1 MNRLSKCFAALL
13 LTVGLCAVPAGAAN
27 QVERL
32 ATDVAL
38 EQDGSAHV
46 TQVFAARTDEG
57 TEFYM
62 DRLTS
67 GGLTY
72 ANFAVADENGPYA
85 LTADDRWD
93 VDASFTEK
101 AGRCGL
107 VNIDGG
113 VELCCGIT
121 DYGSHT
127 YTVSY
132 DIQGLVGGYSDAD
145 GLLYRFIDPDQA
157 VFPTDAD
164 LTIRMADGTP
174 LTQDNCGIWAFG
186 FEGQIQFENGIIH
199 AWTDSPLEGG
209 QYLTAMVQLQS
220 GLLQPQRVEEGSF
233 QTVKDA
239 AFQGSDYTEA
249 ADEPL
254 TATDIV
260 WMVVSLAAIC
270 GGIFGIFALLQARK
284 RAKAK
289 KQLAKIDYF
298 RDAPNGGD
306 LNVSYALGLGLK
318 VCTDESYLAAR
329 VLRLVTLGSLEPELE
344 PGKKNRA
351 SMRFV
356 REPHNG
362 DPFDEALYTFL
373 QAAAGADGVLRD
385 SELEDFC
392 CDDRHAKTLSDML
405 ESSGHQG
412 ELTLSRTGCLKGNK
426 CRRAKDLTP
435 RGQQQRN
442 ELLGL
447 KRYLLDFSLLAER
460 DVKETFLWQEYMVYA
475 ALLGVAKQVM
485 EQLRQLYPGQLAQVE
500 QYQRYLQS
508 TAHWNAYLAGAV
520 ERRRQE
526 TQAVRFGGGGGIA
539 SLGGGGGASGG
550 GGIGTR

>member
-46 TQVFAARTDEG
+46 TQVFAAQTDEG

-113 VELCCGIT
+113 VELCWGIT
-121 DYGSHT
+121 DYGTHT

-132 DIQGLVGGYSDAD
+132 DIGGLAGGYSDAD
-145 GLLYRFIDPDQA
+145 GLLYRFIDPDQS
-157 VFPTDAD
+157 VFPTNAD
-164 LTIRMADGTP
+164 LIIRMADGTP

-254 TATDIV
+254 TAMDIV

-270 GGIFGIFALLQARK
+270 GGIFGIFALLRARK

-318 VCTDESYLAAR
+318 SCTDESYLAAR

-344 PGKKNRA
+344 PGKKTRA

-392 CDDRHAKTLSDML
+392 YDDRHAKTLSDML

-550 GGIGTR
+550 GGMGTR

>member
-46 TQVFAARTDEG
+46 TQVFAAQTDEG

-113 VELCCGIT
+113 VELCWGIT
-121 DYGSHT
+121 DYGTHT

-132 DIQGLVGGYSDAD
+132 DIGGLAGGYSDAD
-145 GLLYRFIDPDQA
+145 GLLYRFIDPDQS
-157 VFPTDAD
+157 VFPTNAD
-164 LTIRMADGTP
+164 LIIRMADGTP

-209 QYLTAMVQLQS
+209 QYLTAMVQFQS

-254 TATDIV
+254 TAMDIV

-270 GGIFGIFALLQARK
+270 GGIFGIFALRRARK

-318 VCTDESYLAAR
+318 SCTDESYLAAR

>member
-38 EQDGSAHV
+38 ERDGSAHV
-46 TQVFAARTDEG
+46 TQVFAAQTDEG

-107 VNIDGG
+107 LNIDGG
-113 VELCCGIT
+113 VELCWGIT
-121 DYGSHT
+121 DYGTHT

-132 DIQGLVGGYSDAD
+132 DIGGLAGGYSDAD
-145 GLLYRFIDPDQA
+145 GLLYRFIDPDQS
-157 VFPTDAD
+157 VFPTNAD
-164 LTIRMADGTP
+164 LIIRMADGTP

-270 GGIFGIFALLQARK
+270 GGIFGIFALLRARK

-318 VCTDESYLAAR
+318 SCTDESYLAAR

-392 CDDRHAKTLSDML
+392 YDDRHAKTLSDML

-550 GGIGTR
+550 GGMGTR

>member
-46 TQVFAARTDEG
+46 TQVFAAQTDEG

-72 ANFAVADENGPYA
+72 ANFAVADENGPYV

-113 VELCCGIT
+113 VELCWGIT
-121 DYGSHT
+121 DYGTHT

-132 DIQGLVGGYSDAD
+132 DIGGLAGGYSDAD
-145 GLLYRFIDPDQA
+145 GLLYRFIDPDQS
-157 VFPTDAD
+157 VFPTNAD
-164 LTIRMADGTP
+164 LIIRMADGTP

-239 AFQGSDYTEA
+239 AFQGSDYTEG

-254 TATDIV
+254 TAMDIV

-270 GGIFGIFALLQARK
+270 GGIFGIFALLRARK

-318 VCTDESYLAAR
+318 SCTDESYLAAR

-539 SLGGGGGASGG
+539 SLGGGGGAFGG
-550 GGIGTR
+550 GGMGTR

>member
-1 MNRLSKCFAALL
+1 MNRLSKCFAVLL

-46 TQVFAARTDEG
+46 TQVFAAQTDEG

-113 VELCCGIT
+113 VELCWGIT
-121 DYGSHT
+121 DYGTHT

-132 DIQGLVGGYSDAD
+132 DIGGLAGGYSDAD
-145 GLLYRFIDPDQA
+145 GLLYRFIDPDQS
-157 VFPTDAD
+157 VFPTNAD
-164 LTIRMADGTP
+164 LIIRMADGTP

-209 QYLTAMVQLQS
+209 QYLTAMVQFQS

-239 AFQGSDYTEA
+239 AFQGSDYTEG

-254 TATDIV
+254 TAMDIV

-270 GGIFGIFALLQARK
+270 GGIFGIFALLRARK

-306 LNVSYALGLGLK
+306 MNVSYALGLGLK

-392 CDDRHAKTLSDML
+392 YDDRHAKTLSDML

-485 EQLRQLYPGQLAQVE
+485 EQLRRLYPGQLAQVE

-550 GGIGTR
+550 GGMGTR

>member
-46 TQVFAARTDEG
+46 TQVFAAQTDEG

-113 VELCCGIT
+113 VELCWGIT
-121 DYGSHT
+121 DYGTHT

-132 DIQGLVGGYSDAD
+132 DIGGLAGGYSDAD
-145 GLLYRFIDPDQA
+145 GLLYRFIDPDQS
-157 VFPTDAD
+157 VFPTNAD
-164 LTIRMADGTP
+164 LIIRMADGTP

-239 AFQGSDYTEA
+239 AFQGSDYTEG

-254 TATDIV
+254 TAMDIV
-260 WMVVSLAAIC
+260 WMVVSLAVIC
-270 GGIFGIFALLQARK
+270 GGIFGIFALLRARK
-284 RAKAK
+284 RAKEK
-289 KQLAKIDYF
+289 KRLAKIDYF

-318 VCTDESYLAAR
+318 SCTDESYLAAR

-392 CDDRHAKTLSDML
+392 YDDRHAKTLSDML

>member
-46 TQVFAARTDEG
+46 TQVFAAQTDEG

-113 VELCCGIT
+113 VELCWGIT
-121 DYGSHT
+121 DYGAHT

-132 DIQGLVGGYSDAD
+132 DIGGLAGGYSDAD
-145 GLLYRFIDPDQA
+145 GLLYRFIDPDQS

-164 LTIRMADGTP
+164 LIIRMADGTP

-220 GLLQPQRVEEGSF
+220 GLLQPQRVEDGSF
-233 QTVKDA
+233 QAVKDA
-239 AFQGSDYTEA
+239 AFQGSDYTEG

-254 TATDIV
+254 TAMDIV

-270 GGIFGIFALLQARK
+270 GGIFGIFALLRARK

-318 VCTDESYLAAR
+318 SCTDESYLAAR

-392 CDDRHAKTLSDML
+392 WDDRHAKTLSDML

-485 EQLRQLYPGQLAQVE
+485 EQLRRLYPGQLAQVE

-550 GGIGTR
+550 GGMGTR

>member
-1 MNRLSKCFAALL
+1 MNRLSKWFAALL

-32 ATDVAL
+32 TTDVAL
-38 EQDGSAHV
+38 EQDGLAHV
-46 TQVFAARTDEG
+46 TQVFSAQTDEG

-72 ANFAVADENGPYA
+72 ANFAVSDENGPYA
-85 LTADDRWD
+85 AEEADSWD
-93 VDASFTEK
+93 IDASFEEK

-107 VNIDGG
+107 LNIDGG
-113 VELCCGIT
+113 VELCWGIT
-121 DYGSHT
+121 DYGAHT

-132 DIQGLVGGYSDAD
+132 DIGGLAGGYSDAD
-145 GLLYRFIDPDQA
+145 GLLYRFIDPDQS
-157 VFPTDAD
+157 VFPTNAD
-164 LTIRMADGTP
+164 LIIRMADGTP

-186 FEGQIQFENGIIH
+186 FEGQIQFENGVIH

-233 QTVKDA
+233 QAVKDA

-254 TATDIV
+254 TAMDIV

-270 GGIFGIFALLQARK
+270 GGIFGIFALLRARK

-392 CDDRHAKTLSDML
+392 WDDRHAKTLSDML

-447 KRYLLDFSLLAER
+447 KRYLLDFSQLAER

-550 GGIGTR
+550 GGMGTR

>member
-46 TQVFAARTDEG
+46 TQVFAAQTDEG

-113 VELCCGIT
+113 VELCWGIT
-121 DYGSHT
+121 DYGTHT

-132 DIQGLVGGYSDAD
+132 DIGGLAGGYSDAD
-145 GLLYRFIDPDQA
+145 GLLYRFIDPDQS
-157 VFPTDAD
+157 VFPTNAD
-164 LTIRMADGTP
+164 LIIRMADGTP

-254 TATDIV
+254 TAMDIV

-270 GGIFGIFALLQARK
+270 GGIFGIFALLRARK

-298 RDAPNGGD
+298 RDDPNGGD

-318 VCTDESYLAAR
+318 SCTDESYLAAR

-508 TAHWNAYLAGAV
+508 TAHWNTYLAGAV

>member
-46 TQVFAARTDEG
+46 TQVFAAQTDEG

-113 VELCCGIT
+113 VELCWGIT
-121 DYGSHT
+121 DYGTHT

-132 DIQGLVGGYSDAD
+132 DIGGLAGGYSDAD
-145 GLLYRFIDPDQA
+145 GLLYRFIDPDQS
-157 VFPTDAD
+157 VFPTNAD
-164 LTIRMADGTP
+164 LIIRMADGTP

-209 QYLTAMVQLQS
+209 QYLTAMVQFQS

-254 TATDIV
+254 TAMDIV

-270 GGIFGIFALLQARK
+270 GGIFGILALLRARK

-318 VCTDESYLAAR
+318 SCTDESYLAAR

-526 TQAVRFGGGGGIA
+526 TQAVRFA
-539 SLGGGGGASGG
+539 GG

>member
-46 TQVFAARTDEG
+46 TQVFAAQTDEG

-113 VELCCGIT
+113 VELCWGIT
-121 DYGSHT
+121 DYGTHT

-132 DIQGLVGGYSDAD
+132 DIGGLAGGYSDAD
-145 GLLYRFIDPDQA
+145 GLLYRFIDPDQS
-157 VFPTDAD
+157 VFPTNAD
-164 LTIRMADGTP
+164 LIIRMADGTP

-209 QYLTAMVQLQS
+209 QYLTAMVQFQS

-249 ADEPL
+249 ADG
-254 TATDIV
+254 
-260 WMVVSLAAIC
+260 S
-270 GGIFGIFALLQARK
+270 
-284 RAKAK
+284 
-289 KQLAKIDYF
+289 
-298 RDAPNGGD
+298 
-306 LNVSYALGLGLK
+306 
-318 VCTDESYLAAR
+318 CTITFND
-329 VLRLVTLGSLEPELE
+329 
-344 PGKKNRA
+344 GKTSSGWWSPWR
-351 SMRFV
+351 RF
-356 REPHNG
+356 
-362 DPFDEALYTFL
+362 
-373 QAAAGADGVLRD
+373 AAA
-385 SELEDFC
+385 
-392 CDDRHAKTLSDML
+392 
-405 ESSGHQG
+405 SSASSPCSGPG
-412 ELTLSRTGCLKGNK
+412 
-426 CRRAKDLTP
+426 
-435 RGQQQRN
+435 RG
-442 ELLGL
+442 
-447 KRYLLDFSLLAER
+447 
-460 DVKETFLWQEYMVYA
+460 
-475 ALLGVAKQVM
+475 
-485 EQLRQLYPGQLAQVE
+485 P
-500 QYQRYLQS
+500 
-508 TAHWNAYLAGAV
+508 
-520 ERRRQE
+520 RRRSSWPRS
-526 TQAVRFGGGGGIA
+526 TTSGMLPTAV
-539 SLGGGGGASGG
+539 
-550 GGIGTR
+550 T

>member
-1 MNRLSKCFAALL
+1 MNRLSKWFAALL

-32 ATDVAL
+32 STDVAL

-113 VELCCGIT
+113 VELCWGIT
-121 DYGSHT
+121 DYGTHT

-132 DIQGLVGGYSDAD
+132 DIGGLAVGYSDAD
-145 GLLYRFIDPDQA
+145 GLLYRFIDPDQS
-157 VFPTDAD
+157 VFPTNAD
-164 LTIRMADGTP
+164 LIIRMADGTP

-254 TATDIV
+254 TAMDIV

-270 GGIFGIFALLQARK
+270 GGIFGIFALLRARK

-318 VCTDESYLAAR
+318 SCTDESYLAAR

-508 TAHWNAYLAGAV
+508 TAHWNTYLAGAV

>member
-1 MNRLSKCFAALL
+1 MNRLSKCFVALL
-13 LTVGLCAVPAGAAN
+13 LTAGLCAVPAGAAN

-46 TQVFAARTDEG
+46 TQVFSAQTDEG

-85 LTADDRWD
+85 AEEADSWD
-93 VDASFTEK
+93 IDASFEEK

-107 VNIDGG
+107 LNIDGG
-113 VELCCGIT
+113 VELCWGIT
-121 DYGSHT
+121 DYGTHT

-132 DIQGLVGGYSDAD
+132 DIGGLAGGYSDAD
-145 GLLYRFIDPDQA
+145 GLLYRFIDPDQS
-157 VFPTDAD
+157 VFPTNAD
-164 LTIRMADGTP
+164 LIIRMADGTP

-199 AWTDSPLEGG
+199 AWTDSPLEGS
-209 QYLTAMVQLQS
+209 QYLTAMVQLQP

-239 AFQGSDYTEA
+239 AFQGSDYTEG

-254 TATDIV
+254 TAMDIV

-270 GGIFGIFALLQARK
+270 GGIFGIFALLRARK

-318 VCTDESYLAAR
+318 SCTDESYLAAR

-356 REPHNG
+356 R
-362 DPFDEALYTFL
+362 
-373 QAAAGADGVLRD
+373 
-385 SELEDFC
+385 
-392 CDDRHAKTLSDML
+392 DRKS
-405 ESSGHQG
+405 
-412 ELTLSRTGCLKGNK
+412 
-426 CRRAKDLTP
+426 
-435 RGQQQRN
+435 
-442 ELLGL
+442 
-447 KRYLLDFSLLAER
+447 
-460 DVKETFLWQEYMVYA
+460 VV
-475 ALLGVAKQVM
+475 
-485 EQLRQLYPGQLAQVE
+485 
-500 QYQRYLQS
+500 
-508 TAHWNAYLAGAV
+508 
-520 ERRRQE
+520 
-526 TQAVRFGGGGGIA
+526 
-539 SLGGGGGASGG
+539 
-550 GGIGTR
+550 

>member
-46 TQVFAARTDEG
+46 TQVFAAQTDEG

-113 VELCCGIT
+113 VELCWGIT
-121 DYGSHT
+121 DYGTHT

-132 DIQGLVGGYSDAD
+132 DIGGLAGGYSDAD
-145 GLLYRFIDPDQA
+145 GLLYRFIDPDQS
-157 VFPTDAD
+157 VFPTNAD
-164 LTIRMADGTP
+164 LIIRMADGTP

-209 QYLTAMVQLQS
+209 QYLTAMVQFQS

-254 TATDIV
+254 TAMDIV

-270 GGIFGIFALLQARK
+270 GGIFGIFALLRARK

-289 KQLAKIDYF
+289 KQLVKIDYF

-318 VCTDESYLAAR
+318 SCTDESYLAAR

>member
-46 TQVFAARTDEG
+46 TQVFAAQTDEG

-113 VELCCGIT
+113 VELCWGIT
-121 DYGSHT
+121 DYGTHT

-132 DIQGLVGGYSDAD
+132 DIGGLAGGYSDAD
-145 GLLYRFIDPDQA
+145 GLLYRFIDPDQS
-157 VFPTDAD
+157 VFPTNAD
-164 LTIRMADGTP
+164 LIIRMADGTP

-254 TATDIV
+254 TAMDIV

-270 GGIFGIFALLQARK
+270 GGIFGIFALLRARK

-526 TQAVRFGGGGGIA
+526 TQVVRFGGGGGIA

>member
-46 TQVFAARTDEG
+46 TQVFAAQTDEG

-113 VELCCGIT
+113 VELCWGIT
-121 DYGSHT
+121 DYGTHT

-132 DIQGLVGGYSDAD
+132 DIGGLAGGYSDAD
-145 GLLYRFIDPDQA
+145 GLLYRFIDPDQS
-157 VFPTDAD
+157 VFPTNAD
-164 LTIRMADGTP
+164 LIIRMADGTP

-254 TATDIV
+254 TAMDIV

-270 GGIFGIFALLQARK
+270 GGIFGIFALLRARK

-385 SELEDFC
+385 NELEDFC

-550 GGIGTR
+550 GGMGTR

>member
-46 TQVFAARTDEG
+46 TQVFAAQTDEG

-113 VELCCGIT
+113 VELCWGIT
-121 DYGSHT
+121 DYGTHT

-132 DIQGLVGGYSDAD
+132 DIGGLAGGYSDAD
-145 GLLYRFIDPDQA
+145 GLLYRFIDPDQS
-157 VFPTDAD
+157 VFPTNAD
-164 LTIRMADGTP
+164 LIIRMADGTP

-209 QYLTAMVQLQS
+209 QYLTAMVQFQS

-254 TATDIV
+254 TAMDIV

-270 GGIFGIFALLQARK
+270 GGIFGIFALLRARK

-318 VCTDESYLAAR
+318 SCTDESYLAAR

-550 GGIGTR
+550 GGMGTR

>member
-38 EQDGSAHV
+38 ERDGSAHV
-46 TQVFAARTDEG
+46 TQVFAAQTDEG

-107 VNIDGG
+107 LNIDGG
-113 VELCCGIT
+113 VELCWGIT
-121 DYGSHT
+121 DYGTHT

-132 DIQGLVGGYSDAD
+132 DIGGLAGGYSDAD
-145 GLLYRFIDPDQA
+145 GLLYRFIDPDQS
-157 VFPTDAD
+157 VFPTNAD
-164 LTIRMADGTP
+164 LIIRMADGTP

-254 TATDIV
+254 TAMDIV

-270 GGIFGIFALLQARK
+270 GGIFGIFALLRARK

-318 VCTDESYLAAR
+318 SCTDESYLAAR

-392 CDDRHAKTLSDML
+392 YDDRHAKTLSDML

-550 GGIGTR
+550 GGMGTR

>member
-46 TQVFAARTDEG
+46 TQVFAAQTDED

-107 VNIDGG
+107 LNIDGG
-113 VELCCGIT
+113 VELCWGIT
-121 DYGSHT
+121 DYGTHT

-132 DIQGLVGGYSDAD
+132 DIGGLAGGYSDAD
-145 GLLYRFIDPDQA
+145 GLLYRFIDPDQS
-157 VFPTDAD
+157 VFPTNAD
-164 LTIRMADGTP
+164 LIIRMADGTP

-233 QTVKDA
+233 QAVKDA

-254 TATDIV
+254 TAMDIV

-270 GGIFGIFALLQARK
+270 GGIFGIFALLRVRK

-392 CDDRHAKTLSDML
+392 YDDRHAKTLSDML

-412 ELTLSRTGCLKGNK
+412 ELTLSRTGCLRGNK

-460 DVKETFLWQEYMVYA
+460 DVKETFLWQEDMGYA

>member
-1 MNRLSKCFAALL
+1 MNRLRKCFAALL

-46 TQVFAARTDEG
+46 TQVFAAQTDEG

-113 VELCCGIT
+113 VELCWGIT
-121 DYGSHT
+121 DYGTHT

-132 DIQGLVGGYSDAD
+132 DIGGLAGGYSDAD
-145 GLLYRFIDPDQA
+145 GLLYRFIDPDQS
-157 VFPTDAD
+157 VFPTNAD
-164 LTIRMADGTP
+164 LIIRMADGTP

-254 TATDIV
+254 TAMDIV

-270 GGIFGIFALLQARK
+270 GGIFGIFALLRARK

-318 VCTDESYLAAR
+318 SCTDESYLAAR
-329 VLRLVTLGSLEPELE
+329 VLRLVTMGSLEPELE

-392 CDDRHAKTLSDML
+392 YDDRHAKTLSDML

-550 GGIGTR
+550 GGMGTR

>member
-46 TQVFAARTDEG
+46 TQVFAAQTDEG

-113 VELCCGIT
+113 VELCWGIT
-121 DYGSHT
+121 DYGTHT

-132 DIQGLVGGYSDAD
+132 DIGGLAGGYSDAD
-145 GLLYRFIDPDQA
+145 GLLYRFIDPDQS
-157 VFPTDAD
+157 VFPTNAD
-164 LTIRMADGTP
+164 LIIRMADGTP

-254 TATDIV
+254 TAMDIV

-270 GGIFGIFALLQARK
+270 GGIFGIFALLRARK

-318 VCTDESYLAAR
+318 SCTDESYLAAR

-392 CDDRHAKTLSDML
+392 WDDRHAKTLSDML

>member
-46 TQVFAARTDEG
+46 TQVFAAQTDEG

-113 VELCCGIT
+113 VELCWGIT
-121 DYGSHT
+121 DYGTHT

-132 DIQGLVGGYSDAD
+132 DIGGLAGGYSDAD
-145 GLLYRFIDPDQA
+145 GLLYRFIDPDQS
-157 VFPTDAD
+157 VFPTNAD
-164 LTIRMADGTP
+164 LIIRMADGTP

-254 TATDIV
+254 TAMDIV

-270 GGIFGIFALLQARK
+270 GGIFGIFALLRARK

-318 VCTDESYLAAR
+318 ACTDESYLAAR

-373 QAAAGADGVLRD
+373 QAAAGADEVLRD

-392 CDDRHAKTLSDML
+392 WDDRHAKTLSDML

-508 TAHWNAYLAGAV
+508 TAHWNTYLAGAV

>member
-85 LTADDRWD
+85 LMADDRWD
-93 VDASFTEK
+93 VDASFAEK

-113 VELCCGIT
+113 VELCWGIT
-121 DYGSHT
+121 DYGAHT

-132 DIQGLVGGYSDAD
+132 DIGGLAGGYSDAD
-145 GLLYRFIDPDQA
+145 GLLYRFIDPDQS
-157 VFPTDAD
+157 VFPTNAD
-164 LTIRMADGTP
+164 LIIRMADGTP

-239 AFQGSDYTEA
+239 AFQGSDYTEG

-254 TATDIV
+254 TAMDIV

-270 GGIFGIFALLQARK
+270 GGIFGIFALLRARK

-318 VCTDESYLAAR
+318 SCTDESYLAAR

-460 DVKETFLWQEYMVYA
+460 NVKETFLWQEYMVYA

-539 SLGGGGGASGG
+539 SLGGGGGAFGG
-550 GGIGTR
+550 GGMGTR

>member
-13 LTVGLCAVPAGAAN
+13 LTAGLCAVPAGAAN

-32 ATDVAL
+32 TTDVAL

-46 TQVFAARTDEG
+46 TQIFSAQTDEG

-72 ANFAVADENGPYA
+72 ANFTVSDENGPYA

-93 VDASFTEK
+93 VDASFEEK
-101 AGRCGL
+101 AGKCGL
-107 VNIDGG
+107 LNIDGG
-113 VELCCGIT
+113 VELCWGIT
-121 DYGSHT
+121 DYGTHT

-132 DIQGLVGGYSDAD
+132 DIGGLAGGYSDAD
-145 GLLYRFIDPDQA
+145 GLLYRFIDPDQS

-164 LTIRMADGTP
+164 LIIRMADGTP

-254 TATDIV
+254 TAMDIV

-270 GGIFGIFALLQARK
+270 GGIFGIFALLRARK

-318 VCTDESYLAAR
+318 SCTDESYLAAR

-392 CDDRHAKTLSDML
+392 WDDRHAKTLSDML

-550 GGIGTR
+550 GGMGTR

>member
-1 MNRLSKCFAALL
+1 MNRLSKWFAALL

-85 LTADDRWD
+85 MTADDRWD

-113 VELCCGIT
+113 VELCWGIT
-121 DYGSHT
+121 DYGAHT

-132 DIQGLVGGYSDAD
+132 DIGGLAGGYSDAD
-145 GLLYRFIDPDQA
+145 GLLYRFIDPDQS
-157 VFPTDAD
+157 VFPTNAD
-164 LTIRMADGTP
+164 LIIRMADGTP

-209 QYLTAMVQLQS
+209 QYLTAMVQLQP

-254 TATDIV
+254 TAIDIV

-270 GGIFGIFALLQARK
+270 GGIFGIFALLRARK

-485 EQLRQLYPGQLAQVE
+485 EQLRRLYPGQLAQVE

-550 GGIGTR
+550 GGMGTR

>member
-1 MNRLSKCFAALL
+1 MNRLSKCFTALL

-46 TQVFAARTDEG
+46 TQVFAAQTDEG

-113 VELCCGIT
+113 VELCWGIT
-121 DYGSHT
+121 DYGTHT

-132 DIQGLVGGYSDAD
+132 DIGGLAGGYSDAD
-145 GLLYRFIDPDQA
+145 GLLYRFIDPDQS
-157 VFPTDAD
+157 VFPTNAD
-164 LTIRMADGTP
+164 LIIRMADGTP

-239 AFQGSDYTEA
+239 AFQGSDYTEG

-254 TATDIV
+254 TAMDIV

-270 GGIFGIFALLQARK
+270 GGIFGIFALLRARK

-550 GGIGTR
+550 GGMGTR

>member
-38 EQDGSAHV
+38 ERDGSAHV
-46 TQVFAARTDEG
+46 TQVFAAQTDEG

-113 VELCCGIT
+113 VELCWGIT
-121 DYGSHT
+121 DYGAHT

-132 DIQGLVGGYSDAD
+132 DIGGLAGSYSDAD
-145 GLLYRFIDPDQA
+145 GLLYRFIDPDQS

-164 LTIRMADGTP
+164 LIIRMADGTP

-209 QYLTAMVQLQS
+209 QYLTAMVQLQP

-254 TATDIV
+254 TAMDIV

-270 GGIFGIFALLQARK
+270 GGIFGIFALLRARK

-318 VCTDESYLAAR
+318 SCTDESYLAAR

-392 CDDRHAKTLSDML
+392 YDDRHAKTLSDML

-550 GGIGTR
+550 GGMGTR

>member
-46 TQVFAARTDEG
+46 TQVFAAQTDEG

-113 VELCCGIT
+113 VELCWGIT
-121 DYGSHT
+121 DYGTHT

-132 DIQGLVGGYSDAD
+132 DIGGLAGGYSDAD
-145 GLLYRFIDPDQA
+145 GLLYRFIDPDQS
-157 VFPTDAD
+157 VFPTNAD
-164 LTIRMADGTP
+164 LIIRMADGTP

-254 TATDIV
+254 TAMDIV

-270 GGIFGIFALLQARK
+270 GGIFGIFALLRARK

-318 VCTDESYLAAR
+318 SCTDESYLAAR

-392 CDDRHAKTLSDML
+392 YDDRHAKTLSDML

-550 GGIGTR
+550 GGMGTR

>member
-38 EQDGSAHV
+38 ERDGSAHV
-46 TQVFAARTDEG
+46 TQVFAAQTDEG

-107 VNIDGG
+107 LNIDGG
-113 VELCCGIT
+113 VELCWGIT
-121 DYGSHT
+121 DYGAHT

-132 DIQGLVGGYSDAD
+132 DIGGLAGGYSDAD
-145 GLLYRFIDPDQA
+145 GLLYRFIDPDQS
-157 VFPTDAD
+157 VFPTNAD
-164 LTIRMADGTP
+164 LIIRMADGTP

-233 QTVKDA
+233 QAVKDA
-239 AFQGSDYTEA
+239 AFQGSDYTEG

-254 TATDIV
+254 TAMDIV

-270 GGIFGIFALLQARK
+270 GGIFGIFALLRARK

-318 VCTDESYLAAR
+318 SCTDESYLAAR

-392 CDDRHAKTLSDML
+392 WDDRHAKTLSDML

>member
-46 TQVFAARTDEG
+46 TQVFAAQTDEG

-72 ANFAVADENGPYA
+72 ANFAVADENGPYV

-107 VNIDGG
+107 LNIDGG
-113 VELCCGIT
+113 VELCWGIT
-121 DYGSHT
+121 DYGTHT

-132 DIQGLVGGYSDAD
+132 DIGGLAGGYSDAD
-145 GLLYRFIDPDQA
+145 GLLYRFIDPDQS
-157 VFPTDAD
+157 VFPTNAD
-164 LTIRMADGTP
+164 LIIRMADGTP

-254 TATDIV
+254 TAMDIV

-270 GGIFGIFALLQARK
+270 GGIFGIFALLRARK

-318 VCTDESYLAAR
+318 SCTDESYLAAR

-392 CDDRHAKTLSDML
+392 YDDRHAKTLSDML

-550 GGIGTR
+550 GGMGTR

>member
-46 TQVFAARTDEG
+46 TQVFAAQTDEG

-113 VELCCGIT
+113 VELCWGIT
-121 DYGSHT
+121 DYGTHT

-132 DIQGLVGGYSDAD
+132 DIGGLAGGYSDAD
-145 GLLYRFIDPDQA
+145 GLLYRFIDPDQS
-157 VFPTDAD
+157 VFPTNAD
-164 LTIRMADGTP
+164 LIIRMADGTP

-254 TATDIV
+254 TAMDIV

-270 GGIFGIFALLQARK
+270 GGIFGIFALLRARK

-298 RDAPNGGD
+298 RDDPNGGD

-318 VCTDESYLAAR
+318 SCTDESYLAAR

-460 DVKETFLWQEYMVYA
+460 DVKETLLWQEYMVYA

>member
-38 EQDGSAHV
+38 ERDGSAHV
-46 TQVFAARTDEG
+46 TQVFAAQTDEG

-107 VNIDGG
+107 LNIDGG
-113 VELCCGIT
+113 VELCWGIT
-121 DYGSHT
+121 DYGAHT

-132 DIQGLVGGYSDAD
+132 DIGGLAGGYSDAD
-145 GLLYRFIDPDQA
+145 GLLYRFIDPDQS
-157 VFPTDAD
+157 VFPTNAD
-164 LTIRMADGTP
+164 LIIRMADGTP

-254 TATDIV
+254 TAMDIV

-270 GGIFGIFALLQARK
+270 GGIFGIFALLRARK

-318 VCTDESYLAAR
+318 ACTDESYLAAR

-392 CDDRHAKTLSDML
+392 WDDRHAKTLSDML

>member
-46 TQVFAARTDEG
+46 TQVFAAQTDEG

-72 ANFAVADENGPYA
+72 ANFAVADENGPYV

-113 VELCCGIT
+113 VELCWGIT
-121 DYGSHT
+121 DYGTHT

-132 DIQGLVGGYSDAD
+132 DIGGLAGGYSDAD
-145 GLLYRFIDPDQA
+145 GLLYRFIDPDQS
-157 VFPTDAD
+157 VFPTNAD
-164 LTIRMADGTP
+164 LIIRMADGTP

-186 FEGQIQFENGIIH
+186 FEGQIQFENGVIH

-239 AFQGSDYTEA
+239 AFQGSDYTEG

-254 TATDIV
+254 TAMDIV

-270 GGIFGIFALLQARK
+270 GGIFGIFALLRARK

-485 EQLRQLYPGQLAQVE
+485 EQLRRLYPGQLAQVE

-550 GGIGTR
+550 GGMGTR